1 LEPDVRIR
9 EALPEDRESI
19 QVLMST
25 YFLDIE
31 GVATEDFAVALNGTK
46 IVGAGAIV
54 NGRFPEVHSIAVHP
68 NYRGKGI
75 GSSLVRYLLLRIK
88 GSSDAGSCVY
98 ARTTSPGFF
107 GKLGFMEMEPAAK
120 ARLWEDCAGCDRLN
134 TCRQSVMCLKLG

>member
-46 IVGAGAIV
+46 IVGAGALV
-54 NGRFPEVHSIAVHP
+54 NGRFPEIHSIV
-68 NYRGKGI
+68 
-75 GSSLVRYLLLRIK
+75 
-88 GSSDAGSCVY
+88 CT
-98 ARTTSPGFF
+98 RTTVG
-107 GKLGFMEMEPAAK
+107 MA
-120 ARLWEDCAGCDRLN
+120 
-134 TCRQSVMCLKLG
+134 